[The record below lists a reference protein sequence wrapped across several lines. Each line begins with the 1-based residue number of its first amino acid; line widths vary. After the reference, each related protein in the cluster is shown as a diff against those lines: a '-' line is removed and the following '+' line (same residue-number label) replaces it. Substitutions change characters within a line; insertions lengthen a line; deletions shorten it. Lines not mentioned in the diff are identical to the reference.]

1 MIEYKNLNLKKWAVL
16 APVKEEILSSVVLV
30 HVFGYEA
37 ESAYLVTSNDEVFA
51 LGENVLG
58 RLGIGNVEVNST
70 QKPIRLNKLCG
81 KHIIDFERIACLRAH
96 PNLESLKQSLVRAVE
111 RFLQEVLL
119 AAIESLCQGFT
130 TGSIHALALTES
142 GAVYSWGSNNY
153 GQLGHNSLDSQL
165 SPRRVIFPGTDVHI
179 KEIATADRYSL
190 ALAANNEVLTWG
202 VNEVGQLGNGNTT
215 LQDVP
220 QVVRG
225 QLMDQYVIKIVCSTL
240 ATMALTDE
248 GVLYAWGHNKNSSLA
263 VGMPMEIVSFPQRVI
278 IRKNIVEIAA
288 NNLQPVICAE
298 ADKPHEVLIW
308 SEDEDTECTPRVL
321 PCSNILE
328 AFYGISMPVI
338 RRKSE
343 EPMLPMVPLL
353 KGSTRDIGKVLFNS
367 KELVDSCIKF
377 AAENL
382 DSVILSEGFES
393 LDPVLCKS
401 LVYMSSS
408 TAFSSKTGGGDQ
420 SFQQLDLSGKL
431 IIKVQLGDDVRRI
444 PIHNEAITYDELVL
458 MMQRVFRGKLSSSD
472 DITIKYKDEDGDLIT
487 IFDSSDLAFAIQY
500 SRVLK
505 LTLFV
510 SGDGNKLYQPPQLNK
525 IRGELRSIRDQVN
538 HLLDIIEPRTYG
550 DSSNTALEN
559 SSGKIRERNSD
570 WDNDLRDGEEKSRP
584 KKSRWG
590 DPNNKSDPPWTNMK
604 DDNKPNGGISNQAS
618 SKEFDPLQGDEK
630 ASDEKKPDSGKE
642 TPISKSDD
650 VKQQD
655 QAQQQQA
662 AAEQAQRL
670 MMQQQ
675 QQLAAQGLSMQHG
688 HHAHAQQQLQ
698 MQQQGYGPYSGMM
711 PSSSSFSQYSQYPP
725 HLQRSVI
732 SSVKESVSQS
742 KKQSRSKKRSGD
754 PLLPDLFSYYPPQ
767 PSPMEHIN

>member
-1 MIEYKNLNLKKWAVL
+1 
-16 APVKEEILSSVVLV
+16 
-30 HVFGYEA
+30 
-37 ESAYLVTSNDEVFA
+37 
-51 LGENVLG
+51 
-58 RLGIGNVEVNST
+58 
-70 QKPIRLNKLCG
+70 
-81 KHIIDFERIACLRAH
+81 
-96 PNLESLKQSLVRAVE
+96 
-111 RFLQEVLL
+111 
-119 AAIESLCQGFT
+119 
-130 TGSIHALALTES
+130 
-142 GAVYSWGSNNY
+142 
-153 GQLGHNSLDSQL
+153 
-165 SPRRVIFPGTDVHI
+165 
-179 KEIATADRYSL
+179 
-190 ALAANNEVLTWG
+190 
-202 VNEVGQLGNGNTT
+202 
-215 LQDVP
+215 
-220 QVVRG
+220 
-225 QLMDQYVIKIVCSTL
+225 
-240 ATMALTDE
+240 
-248 GVLYAWGHNKNSSLA
+248 
-263 VGMPMEIVSFPQRVI
+263 
-278 IRKNIVEIAA
+278 
-288 NNLQPVICAE
+288 
-298 ADKPHEVLIW
+298 
-308 SEDEDTECTPRVL
+308 
-321 PCSNILE
+321 
-328 AFYGISMPVI
+328 
-338 RRKSE
+338 
-343 EPMLPMVPLL
+343 
-353 KGSTRDIGKVLFNS
+353 
-367 KELVDSCIKF
+367 
-377 AAENL
+377 
-382 DSVILSEGFES
+382 
-393 LDPVLCKS
+393 
-401 LVYMSSS
+401 MSSS

-559 SSGKIRERNSD
+559 SSGRIRERSSD

-675 QQLAAQGLSMQHG
+675 QMAAQGLSMQHG
-688 HHAHAQQQLQ
+688 HHAHTQQQLQ
-698 MQQQGYGPYSGMM
+698 MQQQGYGPYSVSGMM
-711 PSSSSFSQYSQYPP
+711 PGSSSSFSQYSQYPP
-725 HLQRSVI
+725 HLQSQFSGGGH
-732 SSVKESVSQS
+732 SSGSALGSHGKALGAGAPPSSAGIYRGV
-742 KKQSRSKKRSGD
+742 
-754 PLLPDLFSYYPPQ
+754 YPPDGAAPFTQ
-767 PSPMEHIN
+767 GQAPIPYSKSSQYKYQ